1 MVERY
6 PTLERGEP
14 AMETKRKHIPI
25 RLYKQARRLDDRMEE
40 IKLAISQ
47 INILNAGKKRDEAFH
62 IISKWLPDAEKF
74 TAQVKT
80 VDDYIRRLE
89 QGNKAYEQR
98 LENENDC
105 LKGKISDKEDSLLKY
120 RSEVYHL
127 QEAIRQQKRLL
138 DKIPTEVFEQIKV
151 RKDRSR

>member
-1 MVERY
+1 M
-6 PTLERGEP
+6 
-14 AMETKRKHIPI
+14 
-25 RLYKQARRLDDRMEE
+25 DE
-40 IKLAISQ
+40 IKAAVSQ
-47 INILNAGKKRDEAFH
+47 INILNAGKKRDEAFQ

-98 LENENDC
+98 LENENDN
-105 LKGKISDKEDSLLKY
+105 LKNKISDKDNSLLKY
-120 RSEVYHL
+120 KSEVYHL

-138 DKIPTEVFEQIKV
+138 DKIPAEVMEQIKKSKNKG
-151 RKDRSR
+151 RDR